1 MRPSWRR
8 LRLCGCQQ
16 VVIQR
21 AVGSMVLPVDSQWA
35 RTTSIA
41 AIRSKSRNHSWI
53 DNFSNIRL
61 PRNRLLPDGM
71 RANDLKEL
79 FVIDARTD
87 VAIFTIGSGASEPNA
102 RGDFTR

>member
-1 MRPSWRR
+1 M
-8 LRLCGCQQ
+8 LLL
-16 VVIQR
+16 
-21 AVGSMVLPVDSQWA
+21 VGSPLA

-41 AIRSKSRNHSWI
+41 AIQSKSGNHSWI

-61 PRNRLLPDGM
+61 PRNRLLPDDM

-79 FVIDARTD
+79 FVIDARAD

-102 RGDFTR
+102 KGDFTR

>member
-1 MRPSWRR
+1 M
-8 LRLCGCQQ
+8 LML
-16 VVIQR
+16 
-21 AVGSMVLPVDSQWA
+21 LLVDSPLA

-41 AIRSKSRNHSWI
+41 AIRSNGCNHSWI

-102 RGDFTR
+102 KGDFTR

>member
-1 MRPSWRR
+1 M
-8 LRLCGCQQ
+8 LL
-16 VVIQR
+16 
-21 AVGSMVLPVDSQWA
+21 LVDSPLA

-41 AIRSKSRNHSWI
+41 AIRSKSCNHSWI

-102 RGDFTR
+102 KGDFTR